1 MIKYHKIHTVFKRD
15 PNNKHKTLL
24 EGEFSLPEFEYLQ
37 NNEWDFQEKVDGTN
51 IRVMFDGE
59 KITFGGKTDNAQ
71 IPSQLLNHLNE
82 TFLPKL
88 DLFKE
93 MFNNTSV
100 CLYGEG
106 YGKKIQKVGY
116 LYRNDQGFVL
126 FDIRIGDWWL
136 KRSDVVKIALDLGI
150 DVVPVIGSGTLW
162 DMVELCRKGFNSNWG
177 DFLAEGI
184 VARPAIELKAR
195 NGKRIIAKLK
205 HKDFI
210 NGR

>member
-37 NNEWDFQEKVDGTN
+37 NNEWVFSEKVNGEN
-51 IRVMFDGE
+51 VRIKFDGK
-59 KITFGGKTDNAQ
+59 KITFGGREDNAQ
-71 IPSQLLNHLNE
+71 LSAILINKLIE
-82 TFLPKL
+82 MFLPKL
-88 DLFKE
+88 NLFKE
-93 MFNNTSV
+93 MFKDANV

-195 NGKRIIAKLK
+195 NGKRIITKLK